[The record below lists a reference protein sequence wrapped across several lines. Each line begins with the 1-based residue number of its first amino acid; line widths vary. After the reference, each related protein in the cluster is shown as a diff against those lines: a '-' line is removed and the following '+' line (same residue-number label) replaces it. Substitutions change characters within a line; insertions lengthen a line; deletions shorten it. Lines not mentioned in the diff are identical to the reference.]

1 MLIDTHAHLD
11 DRRFNRDRDR
21 VIERAKKEGITTII
35 HIGFDKESSL
45 NACSMAEK
53 YEDIY
58 AAVGVHPHD
67 AKDASDDVLEL
78 IYNLAKTKKKVV
90 AVGEIGLDYYRDL
103 SPRDVQKRVFS
114 HQIALAKELD
124 LPIVVHDRDA
134 HGDVLKILKEE
145 RAGRVGG
152 ILHCFSGS
160 REMAEECIKMGLY
173 ISFAGPITYSN
184 ARRLVEVARYV
195 PLDRFLVETDCPY
208 LTPEPYRG
216 KRNEPAYVKLVAQKA
231 AEIKGITFEEL
242 AKITTANA
250 KEVFRI

>member
-160 REMAEECIKMGLY
+160 REMAEECIKMGFY

-195 PLDRFLVETDCPY
+195 PLDRFLIETDCPY

>member
-160 REMAEECIKMGLY
+160 REMAEECIKMGFY